1 MLQNAGGQIQESH
14 REKEQVN
21 CSLLLLEE
29 EQEEEDPVEN
39 PINIKIECIR
49 LELLHC

>member
-21 CSLLLLEE
+21 CSLLLIEE

-39 PINIKIECIR
+39 PRSNQDR
-49 LELLHC
+49 MHQA